1 MIDQAETVLQYV
13 VAHCPGKKA
22 SHYYFHR
29 EAAFERAMVKDSDV
43 KKAKGVRV
51 LGDAEDEGLYP
62 SGDGEEDEA
71 DADVVVGLVKGQ

>member
-1 MIDQAETVLQYV
+1 
-13 VAHCPGKKA
+13 
-22 SHYYFHR
+22 
-29 EAAFERAMVKDSDV
+29 V